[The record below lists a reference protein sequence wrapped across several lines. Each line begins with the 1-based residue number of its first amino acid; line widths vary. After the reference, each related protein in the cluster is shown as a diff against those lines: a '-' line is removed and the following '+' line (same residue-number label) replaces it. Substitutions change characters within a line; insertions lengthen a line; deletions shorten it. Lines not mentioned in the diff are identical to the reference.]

1 MTRKSLYLPAL
12 LVAVVL
18 VACVGALLAVSKKA
32 EATFPGKN
40 GKIAYVRSDGN
51 DGNDD
56 EIYTI
61 NPGGGGK
68 TQLTHDNTGTY
79 VPAYSPDGQ
88 RIVYSGSSGSGDAEI
103 YTISAGGGDK
113 TQLTHNDREDFYP
126 AYSPDGKKIVYMHDG
141 ANDSELYTI
150 DVRTGHRDQLTS
162 NDREDFYPAYSPDGQ
177 RIVYSGSSGSG
188 DTEIYTI
195 NASGGD
201 KTQLTHNNNDEFDPD
216 YSPDG
221 KRIAYTGL
229 NRDYNKSA
237 IYTISVRGGGKSKVR
252 GLRSCLLAR
261 RQEDRLHGVQRT
273 LDRNLQDQRR
283 RRG

>member
-1 MTRKSLYLPAL
+1 LLHPGKKGRDMTRKTLYLPAL
-12 LVAVVL
+12 LVAAVL
-18 VACVGALLAVSKKA
+18 VACAGALLAVSEKA

-40 GKIAYVRSDGN
+40 GKIAYVRN

-113 TQLTHNDREDFYP
+113 TQLTHN
-126 AYSPDGKKIVYMHDG
+126 
-141 ANDSELYTI
+141 
-150 DVRTGHRDQLTS
+150 
-162 NDREDFYPAYSPDGQ
+162 
-177 RIVYSGSSGSG
+177 
-188 DTEIYTI
+188 
-195 NASGGD
+195 
-201 KTQLTHNNNDEFDPD
+201 NNDEFDPD
-216 YSPDG
+216 YSPNG

-229 NRDYNKSA
+229 NRGYNKSA
-237 IYTISVRGGGKSKVR
+237 IYTISVRGGGKSKVTEGSDPSYSPDGKKIAYTVYKGPLTGIYKINVGGGGKFQVTPR
-252 GLRSCLLAR
+252 LEYAESPSWRSR
-261 RQEDRLHGVQRT
+261 P
-273 LDRNLQDQRR
+273 
-283 RRG
+283 